1 MWKKL
6 GDVMYKRDGDNYV
19 AIYEGMRFRIYGNLK
34 KALRYLSEC
43 DLFDLS
49 TTREHTVG
57 FTNGEADAVIVQE

>member
-49 TTREHTVG
+49 TTKEHTVG